1 MLAAGLLAC
10 RFCTPFKLY
19 KAALP
24 AAELPV
30 CRCRPLPA
38 VPGPGSADGKSSR
51 ERARAP
57 RFPSHPRAAAS
68 AGQQPATACGS
79 AEPEP
84 SFHGR
89 GQQALLQPQAPQRL
103 LSSHFPSQGV
113 AQAQPQPHSQKCSSC
128 ALHILFLPTIL
139 PRMEAAA
146 AEGSQCFS
154 CREGCVLLPRV
165 PWAAARQPLPKL
177 SLPLGRFAVGMAPLN
192 PLIPAVIPVMC
203 CFPSHLCIPNF
214 SSQGPSL
221 SMSHRGGSLQWH
233 RTYGTEADTETL
245 KPAETTLP
253 SCQSIAPHLDKF
265 LPGFH

>member
-1 MLAAGLLAC
+1 MTQGWVPPFARCRAACLQVLHTLQAGQSCPPRC
-10 RFCTPFKLY
+10 RAPGVS
-19 KAALP
+19 LP
-24 AAELPV
+24 AAAGGARPGQCRWKVQQGASTCSALP
-30 CRCRPLPA
+30 
-38 VPGPGSADGKSSR
+38 
-51 ERARAP
+51 
-57 RFPSHPRAAAS
+57 FPSPSRCGAAAS

-113 AQAQPQPHSQKCSSC
+113 AQAQSQPHSQKCSSC
-128 ALHILFLPTIL
+128 ALHILFLPTVL

-146 AEGSQCFS
+146 AEGSQCSS

-177 SLPLGRFAVGMAPLN
+177 SLPLGTFAVGMAPLN

-233 RTYGTEADTETL
+233 RT
-245 KPAETTLP
+245 
-253 SCQSIAPHLDKF
+253 CWN
-265 LPGFH
+265 